1 MTTKLTLL
9 VLLLSGLVPTWAQE
23 KAEPQTVDLSKIE
36 AKRFMQLVRYP
47 NFLDSWAHLKGTAHH
62 KSKGKNFSVPIELRA
77 RFRKDEWRMQ
87 VVVNSAERYLVRQV
101 PKDGIFGTTQ
111 ICQKKAP
118 AGGVK
123 IQDLMIRPSDL
134 TLAFLYWPLKQEM
147 KPDTYKTIK
156 CRVMELQ
163 HKKSGELARVW
174 IAVEYLFPV
183 RVQWFKAN
191 AKEPFRQ
198 LEFKGTKPIKSSTN
212 KDRKLHM
219 VQEVVIR
226 NPGWK
231 TRVKFTSIKGDEVTA
246 KTPEPKGLM
255 LPTTD

>member
-9 VLLLSGLVPTWAQE
+9 VLLLSGLVPTWAQK

-77 RFRKDEWRMQ
+77 RFRKD
-87 VVVNSAERYLVRQV
+87 
-101 PKDGIFGTTQ
+101 DIFGTTQ